1 MNEAQADAVLR
12 AAIPVPEPSH
22 MKHTELRTHLKRSAI
37 FAAWWVF
44 HFLLASMLLQFALGD
59 FVNGDSTSGAFE
71 PASMAQVMQHLSLP
85 LAPPL
90 AFGLLFLTLTGL
102 AYAVALLWRRLLRV
116 LDATE
121 ADALTAQGLRWT
133 IRQQLLTAWLLAPL
147 VLTGLAWWA
156 VHKQHTGAA
165 IGLVTFIA
173 YGLPLLVL
181 RPRWLGLASSDRSWL
196 PSVAALGIY
205 LVGVVLYFAVDA
217 IPMDRYQTA
226 GLGLDL
232 IVDLMVSWLSASAL
246 IFVRSRHEVIPHLAS
261 RLNRRFAFFVALAF
275 ARPARVIVVWL
286 LPPILL
292 VSYYAIFIAPSVAE
306 LAGHVPDFAVSMH
319 RMLGRAINVFTKYW
333 WLGFFPVVSTA
344 LALYTGRCLVL
355 FDARDRAD
363 ITSRE

>member
-1 MNEAQADAVLR
+1 
-12 AAIPVPEPSH
+12 

-37 FAAWWVF
+37 FAAWWVV
-44 HFLLASMLLQFALGD
+44 HFFLVSMLLRFALGD
-59 FVNGDSTSGAFE
+59 FVSGDIASGVFE
-71 PASMAQVMQHLSLP
+71 PANLAQVMQYLTLP

-90 AFGLLFLTLTGL
+90 AFGLLFMTLACL
-102 AYAVALLWRRLLRV
+102 AYVVAWLWRRLLRA

-121 ADALTAQGLRWT
+121 TDALTAQGLRWT
-133 IRQQLLTAWLLAPL
+133 IRHQLLTAWLLAPL

-156 VHKQHTGAA
+156 VHKQYTVAA

-173 YGLPLLVL
+173 YGLPLLIL

-205 LVGVVLYFAVDA
+205 LVGAVLYFAVDA

-232 IVDLMVSWLSASAL
+232 IVDLMVSWLSASVL

-261 RLNRRFAFFVALAF
+261 RLNRRFVFFVALAF

-306 LAGHVPDFAVSMH
+306 LAAHVPEFALATHGMVS
-319 RMLGRAINVFTKYW
+319 RATYAFSEYW
-333 WLGFFPVVSTA
+333 VLGFFPVVSTA
-344 LALYTGRCLVL
+344 LALYMGRCLVL